1 MLSQLSDKRNTQQQ
15 TQQITNNKQGGI
27 ISKLK
32 GGIMGS
38 TTPPSSSSGGGGGGG
53 LLGMLQDSYA
63 RQFNVSVG
71 CDFLACLEHCCVPLL
86 NHDIQQGT
94 TEGEGRGEGCRCFLI
109 DRPVTV
115 TLDRAKSR

>member
-1 MLSQLSDKRNTQQQ
+1 MLSQLSDKRNTKQQ
-15 TQQITNNKQGGI
+15 TQQIYNNKQGGI

-32 GGIMGS
+32 DGIMGS
-38 TTPPSSSSGGGGGGG
+38 TNPPSSSGGGGGGG

-63 RQFNVSVG
+63 RQFNVTVG
-71 CDFLACLEHCCVPLL
+71 CDFLACLEHCCVPPL

-94 TEGEGRGEGCRCFLI
+94 TEGEVGGKGCRCFLI